1 MSSTNLPREAL
12 DRLLSTDAPFA
23 EHYGFVVE
31 SYDDDGNARIRLPYD
46 ARHIRPGGTIS
57 GPAMFA
63 LADFSLYIA
72 VLAVIGPVELAVTTN
87 MTIDFLRKPAER
99 DLIAS
104 VQLLKCGKRLAV
116 GKVDIRA
123 EGETDL
129 CAHVTG
135 TYSIPPR

>member
-1 MSSTNLPREAL
+1 MSSKLLPREAL
-12 DRLLSTDAPFA
+12 DRVLSTDAPFA

-31 SYDDDGNARIRLPYD
+31 EYDDDGNARIRLPYD
-46 ARHIRPGGTIS
+46 GRHIRPGGTIA

-87 MTIDFLRKPAER
+87 MTIDFLRKPADR
-99 DLIAS
+99 DLIAE
-104 VQLLKCGKRLAV
+104 VRLLKVGKRLAV
-116 GKVDIRA
+116 GQIEIRA
-123 EGETDL
+123 EGDDFL
-129 CAHVTG
+129 CANVTG